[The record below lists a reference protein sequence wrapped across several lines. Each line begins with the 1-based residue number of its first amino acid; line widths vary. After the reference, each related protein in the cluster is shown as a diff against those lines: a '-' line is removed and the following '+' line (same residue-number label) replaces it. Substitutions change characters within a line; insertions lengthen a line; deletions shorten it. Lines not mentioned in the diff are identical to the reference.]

1 MAGGTGIPVLEVGA
15 LFGGATPARAAVDR
29 AVMEAAGAVGFA
41 GITGLPPEVP
51 VDRATRLELL
61 RIISLAPS
69 DIRRLW
75 RQKFD
80 GSHPNVY
87 RGWFPA
93 QAGDPTHK
101 EGIDLGPDVAYG
113 SGVVDPDDVLREA
126 TPLPPEASL
135 PGWRAAASTYY
146 RALERTATVLMRSI
160 ARGLGLEEHYFDSAF
175 AGGISTLRLIRYPV
189 RGPESLETQDGQPLW
204 VSHGGQRRYLVGRPH
219 VDSGFLTL
227 LAQDGVEGLQA
238 RAGDGVWLDVPP
250 REATL
255 VMNFGRVL
263 ERWTGGRIQATEHR
277 VLAAGRE
284 RYSIPYFHEPRVD
297 ALIAPLPIAN
307 SEPFEPF
314 LFGDHLWSSITRFV
328 EFHGMEGLRRPRG
341 AGQAGALPAADSRAF
356 GRTS

>member
-1 MAGGTGIPVLEVGA
+1 LTTDRTSIPVLEVGA
-15 LFGGATPARAAVDR
+15 LFEGATRERAAVDR
-29 AVMEAAGAVGFA
+29 ALMDAAGAVGFA
-41 GITGLPPEVP
+41 AIGGLPAEVA
-51 VDRATRLELL
+51 VDPATRLELL
-61 RIISLAPS
+61 RIFSLPAS

-80 GSHPNVY
+80 ASHPNVY

-113 SGVVDPDDVLREA
+113 AAVLDRDDVLRAA

-135 PGWRAAASTYY
+135 PGWRAGASAYY

-160 ARGLGLEEHYFDSAF
+160 ARGMGLDAGYFDSAF

-189 RGPESLETQDGQPLW
+189 RSAESLEAEAGEPLW
-204 VSHGGQRRYLVGRPH
+204 VTHAGERRYLVGRPH

-238 RAGDGVWLDVPP
+238 RAADGAWLDVPP
-250 REATL
+250 REGTL

-263 ERWTGGRIQATEHR
+263 ERWTAGRIRATEHR
-277 VLAAGRE
+277 VLGAGRQ

-297 ALIAPLPIAN
+297 ALIAPLPIAGC
-307 SEPFEPF
+307 EPFEPF

-328 EFHGMEGLRRPRG
+328 EFHGMEGLRPPRR
-341 AGQAGALPAADSRAF
+341 ANQAGALPAA
-356 GRTS
+356 

>member
-1 MAGGTGIPVLEVGA
+1 VLEVGA
-15 LFGGATPARAAVDR
+15 LFEGATRERAAVDD
-29 AVMEAAGAVGFA
+29 AVMAAAGAVGFA
-41 GITGLPPEVP
+41 AIGGLPADVP
-51 VDRATRLELL
+51 VDARTRLELL
-61 RIISLAPS
+61 RIFSLPGS

-80 GSHPNVY
+80 ASNPNVY

-113 SGVVDPDDVLREA
+113 AAIVDRDDVLREA
-126 TPLPPEASL
+126 TPFPPEHSL
-135 PGWRAAASTYY
+135 PGWRAAASAYY

-160 ARGLGLEEHYFDSAF
+160 ARGLGLGELHFDSAF
-175 AGGISTLRLIRYPV
+175 AGGISTLRLIRYPM
-189 RGPESLETQDGQPLW
+189 RSAESLESEGGEPLW
-204 VSHGGQRRYLVGRPH
+204 VTHDGERRYLAGRPH

-238 RAGDGVWLDVPP
+238 RATDGVWLDVPP
-250 REATL
+250 REGTL

-263 ERWTGGRIQATEHR
+263 ERWTGGRIRATEHR
-277 VLAAGRE
+277 VLGAGRE

-297 ALIAPLPIAN
+297 ALIAPLPIAEC
-307 SEPFEPF
+307 EPFEPF

-328 EFHGMEGLRRPRG
+328 EFRGMEGLRPPR
-341 AGQAGALPAADSRAF
+341 ATGQAGASP
-356 GRTS
+356 TT